1 MGHVKESINFR
12 LRGKIYNLS
21 VDDVVSSMKGIR
33 PDGIVKYYLRIGDMD
48 YPPKQVLSE
57 SLGIQRISFTTKDAY
72 DILTRLGLKVKE

>member
-1 MGHVKESINFR
+1 MGYVKESINFK

-33 PDGIVKYYLRIGDMD
+33 PIGILKYYVRIGDMD

-72 DILTRLGLKVKE
+72 DILTRLGFVVEE